1 MMIPS
6 QWKKSKRK
14 NNKSNSK
21 QVNADPLEDGV
32 NDGLDRMNLGETAQE
47 SESDS
52 ERLLAQIGKTRVQKK
67 ERTVLNVNITLYLIF

>member
-1 MMIPS
+1 
-6 QWKKSKRK
+6 
-14 NNKSNSK
+14 
-21 QVNADPLEDGV
+21 
-32 NDGLDRMNLGETAQE
+32 MNLGETAQE